1 MIQLNYKHIPFFKS
15 FQNASGL
22 HLFIKIK
29 KECGLVN
36 LNFIIAVLCVT
47 MLGIVAMLLG
57 FCYKQEI
64 MKALFQSK
72 TSIKADEFSSE
83 ITLNLDKKESNK

>member
-1 MIQLNYKHIPFFKS
+1 M
-15 FQNASGL
+15 
-22 HLFIKIK
+22 
-29 KECGLVN
+29 N

-57 FCYKQEI
+57 FCYRQEI

-72 TSIKADEFSSE
+72 TTFKKDEVSSE
-83 ITLNLDKKESNK
+83 ITLNIDKKECNK

>member
-1 MIQLNYKHIPFFKS
+1 M
-15 FQNASGL
+15 
-22 HLFIKIK
+22 
-29 KECGLVN
+29 N
-36 LNFIIAVLCVT
+36 LNFIITILCIT

-72 TSIKADEFSSE
+72 TTLKKDELSSE
-83 ITLNLDKKESNK
+83 VTLSIDKKECNK

>member
-1 MIQLNYKHIPFFKS
+1 
-15 FQNASGL
+15 
-22 HLFIKIK
+22 
-29 KECGLVN
+29 
-36 LNFIIAVLCVT
+36 

-72 TSIKADEFSSE
+72 TTVKNDEFSSE
-83 ITLNLDKKESNK
+83 ITLNLDKNESNK

>member
-1 MIQLNYKHIPFFKS
+1 
-15 FQNASGL
+15 
-22 HLFIKIK
+22 
-29 KECGLVN
+29 
-36 LNFIIAVLCVT
+36 

-72 TSIKADEFSSE
+72 TTVKNDEFSSE
-83 ITLNLDKKESNK
+83 ITLNLDKSESNE

>member
-1 MIQLNYKHIPFFKS
+1 M
-15 FQNASGL
+15 
-22 HLFIKIK
+22 
-29 KECGLVN
+29 N
-36 LNFIIAVLCVT
+36 LNFIIAILCVT

-72 TSIKADEFSSE
+72 TTLKNDEFSSE
-83 ITLNLDKKESNK
+83 ITLNIDKKESNK

>member
-1 MIQLNYKHIPFFKS
+1 M
-15 FQNASGL
+15 
-22 HLFIKIK
+22 
-29 KECGLVN
+29 N

-57 FCYKQEI
+57 FCYRQEI

-72 TSIKADEFSSE
+72 TIIKKDEVSSE
-83 ITLNLDKKESNK
+83 ITLNIDKKECNK

>member
-1 MIQLNYKHIPFFKS
+1 M
-15 FQNASGL
+15 
-22 HLFIKIK
+22 
-29 KECGLVN
+29 N
-36 LNFIIAVLCVT
+36 LNFIIAILCIT

-72 TSIKADEFSSE
+72 TTVKADEFTSE
-83 ITLNLDKKESNK
+83 ITLNIDKKESNN

>member
-1 MIQLNYKHIPFFKS
+1 M
-15 FQNASGL
+15 
-22 HLFIKIK
+22 
-29 KECGLVN
+29 N
-36 LNFIIAVLCVT
+36 LNFIIAILCIT

-72 TSIKADEFSSE
+72 TTLKNDEVSSE
-83 ITLNLDKKESNK
+83 ITLNIDKKKAISSSAKLPIASELNYF